1 MTDRDLIVVR
11 VPGKS
16 SRGWCRIGLPPFVE
30 KVEGGAQATPA
41 KEET

>member
-16 SRGWCRIGLPPFVE
+16 SRGCRIGLPPFVE